1 MSDIE
6 KKTEKTKRAIYLMGD
21 IDETKSEAFVTS
33 LLQFQMEDPT
43 KDIVV
48 ILDSYGG
55 YVDSMWAMQDAM
67 NMVTCKVHTLCIGK
81 AMSCGQMMLVGGT
94 KGCRYATP
102 NSRIMM
108 HEISSLTYG
117 TISAIKNHTKELD
130 RLDKQFRAFI
140 QKRTKLT
147 KTQLDKMLE
156 NDAYMSPQEALKYGF
171 IDKIVNGFG
180 DLKLKGW

>member
-1 MSDIE
+1 MEI
-6 KKTEKTKRAIYLMGD
+6 KKELDKKRAIYLMGH
-21 IDETKSEAFVTS
+21 IDEAKSEAFIRS
-33 LLQFQMEDPT
+33 ILQLQLEDPL

-48 ILDSYGG
+48 FIDSYGG

-67 NMVTCKVHTLCIGK
+67 NMVTCKIHTLCIGK

-108 HEISSLTYG
+108 HQISSWTGG
-117 TISAIKNHTKELD
+117 TVAEIQNHAQELN

-147 KTQLDKMLE
+147 KVQLNKMLE
-156 NDAYMSPQEALKYGF
+156 KDYYMDPKEALKYGF
-171 IDKIVNGFG
+171 IDKIITGFG